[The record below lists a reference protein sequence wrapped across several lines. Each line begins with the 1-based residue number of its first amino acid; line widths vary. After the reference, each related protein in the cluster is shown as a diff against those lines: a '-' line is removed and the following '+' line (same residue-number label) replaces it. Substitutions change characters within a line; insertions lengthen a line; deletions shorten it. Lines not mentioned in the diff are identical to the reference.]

1 MNDIEHK
8 LGFDDVSDDDSFWP
22 PTMTVKDRDLDDI
35 KKSPDNID
43 SLSMK
48 IKSETVDHVRTNFG
62 SVKFENLDDTAGI
75 NFDDKQS
82 ITTLDRKP
90 LITSLDRKP
99 PIAVFDGKQ
108 PITVFDGKQP
118 ITFLDK
124 KQPIIALTKVTD
136 SELTSATGKVV
147 TADNRVNF
155 PKHETLPQSFENN
168 TNGLLSES
176 DLDSKSCIP
185 SELPVLVPTLPAS
198 IAMDHNY
205 SRPFFPLQNDAVT
218 FVKSSVDSADTS
230 VDAKMEVDVFTK
242 PSKISKSRKYKNDK
256 LGRLSDLTNHV
267 PGSRELVSLLP
278 PVSPPKHKFPQKTR
292 DQEIFAF
299 WDFLCKGIDSEDIAY
314 MQQTY
319 ESLLQVDIPQTYW
332 LNDTHWYDHPPTFS
346 ADVVIPPPRKKRKF
360 NCATEVFESR
370 HKTGENQISFSF
382 IHQDFIKTL
391 HLETRIINTYHYC
404 NSSNVCGA
412 FDMNLN

>member
-1 MNDIEHK
+1 M
-8 LGFDDVSDDDSFWP
+8 
-22 PTMTVKDRDLDDI
+22 

-43 SLSMK
+43 FLSVK
-48 IKSETVDHVRTNFG
+48 IKSETVDQIRTNFG
-62 SVKFENLDDTAGI
+62 SVKFENLEDTAGI

-82 ITTLDRKP
+82 ITALDRKP

-99 PIAVFDGKQ
+99 PITVFDGKP
-108 PITVFDGKQP
+108 PITVFDVKP
-118 ITFLDK
+118 PVTFFDK
-124 KQPIIALTKVTD
+124 KQPIMALTKVTD
-136 SELTSATGKVV
+136 SELISATGKAV
-147 TADNRVNF
+147 TTDNHVNF
-155 PKHETLPQSFENN
+155 PKHETLPQSIENN
-168 TNGLLSES
+168 MNGLLSDS
-176 DLDSKSCIP
+176 DPSDSKSCIL

-198 IAMDHNY
+198 VAIDHNY
-205 SRPFFPLQNDAVT
+205 CRPFFPLQNDAVT
-218 FVKSSVDSADTS
+218 FIESSIDSAGTLEHTR
-230 VDAKMEVDVFTK
+230 MEVDVFTK

-256 LGRLSDLTNHV
+256 LGRLADLTNHV

-299 WDFLCKGIDSEDIAY
+299 WDFLCNGIDSEDIAY

-370 HKTGENQISFSF
+370 HKTGKNQIFVSFV
-382 IHQDFIKTL
+382 HQDFISHFIWWPQL
-391 HLETRIINTYHYC
+391 LILNYLYC
-404 NSSNVCGA
+404 NSSNV
-412 FDMNLN
+412 L